1 MEPGRRRGRLTA
13 VSRLSRSPARTR
25 LARFALVALVLG
37 ALAACSSAS
46 PIATRAAIPST
57 LAGTAWT
64 AVLVGSEATVSGSE
78 PTATFT
84 ADQVRGSTG
93 CNSYSGPYQY
103 SAGTIAFG
111 ALATTLIGCAGAV
124 SDVEQGFVKALDG
137 ATTVSMDPDGR
148 LVVDGSGG
156 SITFKVAG
164 QPSAS

>member
-1 MEPGRRRGRLTA
+1 MEPGRA
-13 VSRLSRSPARTR
+13 R
-25 LARFALVALVLG
+25 LAGLAFIVLVIG
-37 ALAACSSAS
+37 AVAACGPGTSV
-46 PIATRAAIPST
+46 ATRSAVPST

-64 AVLVGSEATVSGSE
+64 AVLVGGKATVLGSE
-78 PTATFT
+78 PTAAFT
-84 ADQVRGSTG
+84 TDQVRGSTG

-111 ALATTLIGCAGAV
+111 DLATTLIGCAGTL

-148 LVVDGSGG
+148 LIIDGSGG
-156 SITFKVAG
+156 SITFTVAG